1 MGEIVDLVTDLNYW
15 SSNLPIYAQVFLGML
30 AFFTTCTIAGLFMYG
45 LLLMSQRIRL
55 LSSFTGALGYVI
67 TLCLGWL
74 LYIFIPLMVIALGH
88 HEQININLLTQTI
101 VPYFGIFFLLS
112 LSLIDT
118 LEANGN
124 WRHKKLPLPAQLFTS
139 GIWLLALGVPAISHF
154 SKPTLRC

>member
-1 MGEIVDLVTDLNYW
+1 MLGFWVGWAVAIVGAKIRFENV
-15 SSNLPIYAQVFLGML
+15 
-30 AFFTTCTIAGLFMYG
+30 
-45 LLLMSQRIRL
+45 LM
-55 LSSFTGALGYVI
+55 
-67 TLCLGWL
+67 
-74 LYIFIPLMVIALGH
+74 MVIALGH